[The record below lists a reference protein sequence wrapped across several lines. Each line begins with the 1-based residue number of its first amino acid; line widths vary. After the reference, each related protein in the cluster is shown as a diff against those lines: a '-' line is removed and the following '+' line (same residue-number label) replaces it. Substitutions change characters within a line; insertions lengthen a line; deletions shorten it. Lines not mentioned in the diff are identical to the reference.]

1 LTKATA
7 LFLTEAQ
14 LAERMGLATEILATA
29 LPALTRAGFPMP
41 DPLFA
46 NRRYWPA
53 CEAFLDRRY
62 GLGRASGRGIPAPAL
77 DEEEPW
83 KKKASA

>member
-1 LTKATA
+1 VAKSDA
-7 LFLTEAQ
+7 LFLTEGQ
-14 LAERMGLATEILATA
+14 LADRMGLTTEQFKIA
-29 LPALTRAGFPMP
+29 LPALTKSGFPQP
-41 DPLFA
+41 DPLFC

-62 GLGRASGRGIPAPAL
+62 GLGTSSAGAIPAL

-83 KKKASA
+83 KRKRLA